1 MNFERQVGV
10 WFAAAVL
17 VAALLWLLSD
27 ILLPFVAGMALAFF
41 LNPLTNLLERWGV
54 RRSLAALAIV
64 GFVVLA
70 FVVLALLVVPV
81 LANQLSALITNIPG
95 YVARLQGVMIDSDL
109 PWLKQFTGSEDS
121 SKTISDVV
129 AQGAGWLA
137 SFLRSLWSG
146 GRSLI
151 SIFSLI
157 VVTPVV
163 AFYLICDWPLMLDT
177 VENWIPLRHRDTAN
191 ALVGEINAAIAG
203 FVRGQTGVC
212 LILGSFYAV
221 ALTFAGLNFGLAIG
235 LMSGLITFI
244 PYVGSMTGLVLSVA
258 VAVAQFWPEWQSIMV
273 VLGIFL
279 FGQFVEGYILAP
291 KFVGENIGVHPVWL
305 MFAMFAFG
313 YFFGF
318 VGLLVAGPLA
328 AALGVLFR
336 FALRQ
341 YFTSELFTG
350 NKQA

>member
-1 MNFERQVGV
+1 
-10 WFAAAVL
+10 
-17 VAALLWLLSD
+17 
-27 ILLPFVAGMALAFF
+27 
-41 LNPLTNLLERWGV
+41 
-54 RRSLAALAIV
+54 
-64 GFVVLA
+64 
-70 FVVLALLVVPV
+70 
-81 LANQLSALITNIPG
+81 
-95 YVARLQGVMIDSDL
+95 
-109 PWLKQFTGSEDS
+109 
-121 SKTISDVV
+121 
-129 AQGAGWLA
+129 
-137 SFLRSLWSG
+137 
-146 GRSLI
+146 
-151 SIFSLI
+151 
-157 VVTPVV
+157 
-163 AFYLICDWPLMLDT
+163 
-177 VENWIPLRHRDTAN
+177 
-191 ALVGEINAAIAG
+191 
-203 FVRGQTGVC
+203 
-212 LILGSFYAV
+212 
-221 ALTFAGLNFGLAIG
+221 
-235 LMSGLITFI
+235 
-244 PYVGSMTGLVLSVA
+244 LSVA

>member
-1 MNFERQVGV
+1 MTFERQFGV
-10 WFAAAVL
+10 WIAAAAL
-17 VAALLWLLSD
+17 VVALLWLLSD

-41 LNPLTNLLERWGV
+41 LNPLTNWLEQAGV
-54 RRSLAALAIV
+54 RRSVAAMVIV
-64 GFVVLA
+64 GLVVLA
-70 FVVLALLVVPV
+70 FVFLALLVVPV
-81 LANQLSALITNIPG
+81 LANQLLALISNIPA
-95 YVARLQGVMIDSDL
+95 YVTRLQRLLIDSDL
-109 PWLKQFTGSEDS
+109 PWLKQFVVPDDAT
-121 SKTISDVV
+121 KTISDVV

-137 SFLRSLWSG
+137 TFLRSLWSG

-163 AFYLICDWPLMLDT
+163 AFYLICDWPHMLRT

-212 LILGSFYAV
+212 LILGSFYSV
-221 ALTFAGLNFGLAIG
+221 ALTFAGLNFGFAIG
-235 LMSGLITFI
+235 LISGLITFI

-279 FGQFVEGYILAP
+279 
-291 KFVGENIGVHPVWL
+291 
-305 MFAMFAFG
+305 
-313 YFFGF
+313 
-318 VGLLVAGPLA
+318 
-328 AALGVLFR
+328 
-336 FALRQ
+336 
-341 YFTSELFTG
+341 
-350 NKQA
+350 